1 MPSPSSSPTSLT
13 ALFPLLP
20 RFPHPHQELQNGGAG
35 DGSRE
40 LRAGQVTRVAGGGG
54 GAMFRPRPWASRVLG
69 LGGREGDATP
79 AHCYPC
85 LLGGFKARVVGL
97 LRSHGEAL
105 SAVFGS

>member
-1 MPSPSSSPTSLT
+1 M
-13 ALFPLLP
+13 
-20 RFPHPHQELQNGGAG
+20 AG
-35 DGSRE
+35 DE
-40 LRAGQVTRVAGGGG
+40 G

-79 AHCYPC
+79 THCHPR
-85 LLGGFKARVVGL
+85 LLGGCKARVVGL